1 MIVLTFHHNR
11 LPEPREPVLCFSS
24 ASIVFTYIVIRLHQT
39 ERTGRWMLRFGW
51 PGCLRTF
58 CSRLQCFSQ
67 INSEQQPFATKLDPL
82 TADQTTHVLRSML
95 LGWEK
100 INSEHSLFF
109 FESRPLDTRAHRC
122 EVYLGY
128 GIWAQNISN
137 YKLERILPHSCWLS
151 LSTIILCFILLG
163 HSLPEVW
170 MEVTQ
175 WIWHLPFPIC
185 VVAQPVVLY
194 KPTITK

>member
-1 MIVLTFHHNR
+1 MCLQLDTKTNIKTLMTSNQFKEQRKEAPFWDGSKKLQTLHMKFLFLKYLMILLTFHHNR

-24 ASIVFTYIVIRLHQT
+24 ASIVFTCIVIRLHQT

-95 LGWEK
+95 LGREK

-109 FESRPLDTRAHRC
+109 FESRLLDIRAHRC
-122 EVYLGY
+122 KVYLAF
-128 GIWAQNISN
+128 GI
-137 YKLERILPHSCWLS
+137 
-151 LSTIILCFILLG
+151 
-163 HSLPEVW
+163 
-170 MEVTQ
+170 
-175 WIWHLPFPIC
+175 
-185 VVAQPVVLY
+185 
-194 KPTITK
+194 